1 MTADEPMGPQIEAH
15 DRVEKLHSLLA
26 AAEADGDA
34 AAGRRLR
41 VEYEREKRRWHRLA
55 RDVVER
61 QRRKR

>member
-1 MTADEPMGPQIEAH
+1 MSGDEPMRPQIDAH
-15 DRVEKLHSLLA
+15 DRVEKLRSLLA

-34 AAGRRLR
+34 ATARRLR
-41 VEYEREKRRWHRLA
+41 AEYERAKRRWHRLV